1 MVDRLPLGGESMKK
15 AVFLAHVKDAAR
27 QRGGDLKEYLRMTK
41 ELGYDGLEC
50 DYTDLE
56 QDPRGFAEMLAEAEL
71 QIASVPCWFSF
82 EKGVNPEQI
91 GAVVK
96 NVAAAGG
103 KKILAIPGFL
113 DEQYPD
119 ALNNMT
125 EGLKIL
131 CREAA
136 EFGIQVSLEDFDNIK
151 SPCATAEGLAWF
163 FERVP
168 ELGFNLDTG
177 NFLYAEQDVLEIT
190 KAFAD
195 RITHIHLKDRRETPV
210 YDGQQPQY
218 SIKGRPMYSCPV
230 GQGDIPIRELL
241 VMAEK
246 AGYNGFCS
254 AEHYAVE
261 DQWDFM
267 VKSARWLNEH
277 M

>member
-1 MVDRLPLGGESMKK
+1 MKK
-15 AVFLAHVKDAAR
+15 AIFLAHVKDAAR
-27 QRGGDLKEYLRMTK
+27 QRGGSLKEYLHLTRR
-41 ELGYDGLEC
+41 LGYEGLEC
-50 DYTDLE
+50 DYSDLE
-56 QDPRGFAEMLAEAEL
+56 QDPAGFAAMLKEADL
-71 QIASVPCWFSF
+71 QIASVPQWFDFQKS
-82 EKGVNPEQI
+82 VDPEYI
-91 GAVVK
+91 STVVK
-96 NVAAAGG
+96 NVAVAGG

-113 DEQYPD
+113 DEKYPN
-119 ALNNMT
+119 ALENMV

-136 EFGIQVSLEDFDNIK
+136 EFGIKVSLEDFDNIQ

-177 NFLYAEQDVLEIT
+177 NFLYAEQDVLEVT

-195 RITHIHLKDRRETPV
+195 RITHIHLKDRQETAV
-210 YDGQQPQY
+210 YEGQQPQY

-230 GQGDIPIRELL
+230 GQGNIPIKELL
-241 VMAEK
+241 AMAEEI
-246 AGYNGFCS
+246 GYDGFCS
-254 AEHYAVE
+254 AEHYGVD

-267 VKSARWLNEH
+267 VRSAQWLNEN